1 MASRKEQK
9 EAARARR
16 VAEEQAR
23 AEAARRQRRLQMVG
37 GMVLAAI
44 AVIVIVFAISSSGG
58 ATGLQKGKAAT
69 QTAKTVEALLQ
80 GIPQS
85 GRTLGD
91 PKAPVTMTYYGDLEC
106 PICRDFTLSSFP
118 QMISNEVRQGK
129 VKVVY
134 RSFCTA
140 TCNGPGQS
148 VFNTQQAAAYAAGE
162 QDKFWYFAELFY
174 HEQGEED
181 TGYVNQS
188 YLDGL
193 ANQVPGL
200 NISQWKSQSSDAGL
214 LSAVNADESSGNAIG
229 VTGTPTLIFQG
240 PKGKAQPSQGVPS
253 YSQLQQAI
261 AQVS

>member
-1 MASRKEQK
+1 MASRKDQK

-16 VAEEQAR
+16 LAEEQAR
-23 AEAARRQRRLQMVG
+23 AEKARRERRVRMLG
-37 GMVLAAI
+37 GLVLVVAALI
-44 AVIVIVFAISSSGG
+44 AVVVAVSAGSSGG
-58 ATGLQKGKAAT
+58 ILHGKQATETTKAIDS
-69 QTAKTVEALLQ
+69 LLA

-118 QMISNEVRQGK
+118 QLISNEVKAGK

-134 RSFCTA
+134 KSFCTA
-140 TCNGPGQS
+140 TCNGPGQGI
-148 VFNTQQAAAYAAGE
+148 FNTQQAAAYAAGD
-162 QDKFWYFAELFY
+162 QNKFWQYAELFY
-174 HEQGEED
+174 HEQGTED
-181 TGYVNQS
+181 TSYVNQG
-188 YLDGL
+188 YLDTLAEQVTGL
-193 ANQVPGL
+193 DL
-200 NISQWKSQSSDAGL
+200 STWKSASGNASLVSQVD
-214 LSAVNADESSGNAIG
+214 ADESSGGQLG
-229 VTGTPTLIFQG
+229 VTGTPTLIFEG